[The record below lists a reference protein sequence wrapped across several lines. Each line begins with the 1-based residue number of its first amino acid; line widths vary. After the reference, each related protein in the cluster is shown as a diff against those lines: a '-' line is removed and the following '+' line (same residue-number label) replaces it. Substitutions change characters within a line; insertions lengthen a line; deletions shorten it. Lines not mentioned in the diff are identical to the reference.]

1 MNWKRPFSRKKSPVV
16 AVLRLDGAIGA
27 SASRFRGSMLNMQS
41 QAARIERAFKLKR
54 LTALALVVNS
64 PGGSPVQSALIAGR
78 IRALAE
84 EKDVPVLAFAEDVA
98 ASGGYWL
105 ACAADEIFVNE
116 ASIIGSIGVV
126 SSGFGF
132 QDLIARHGIE
142 RRVHTAGES
151 KAILYPFLPEKPEDV
166 ARLKAVQVDIHEQ
179 FKTYVGARRGSRI
192 NASSEKLFS
201 GAFWTGAR
209 AVELGLADGLG
220 DIRSVLR
227 EKYGDEVRMIP
238 IDAKKSMV
246 RSLLGRTSMR
256 TGMGSSM
263 GDALSAMPEKTIT
276 ALEER
281 AIWARFGL

>member
-16 AVLRLDGAIGA
+16 AVLRLDGAIAA
-27 SASRFRGSMLNMQS
+27 SASRFRGSMLNIQS
-41 QAARIERAFKLKR
+41 QATRIERAFKLKR

-64 PGGSPVQSALIAGR
+64 PGGSPVQSALIASR
-78 IRALAE
+78 IRVLAE

-105 ACAADEIFVNE
+105 ACAADEIFVNA

-132 QDLIARHGIE
+132 QELIERHGIE

-151 KAILYPFLPEKPEDV
+151 KAILDPFLAEKPEDV
-166 ARLKAVQVDIHEQ
+166 ARLKELQGDIHDQ
-179 FKTYVGARRGSRI
+179 FKAYVGARRGSRI
-192 NASSEKLFS
+192 DISSEELFS

-220 DIRSVLR
+220 DVRSILR
-227 EKYGDEVRMIP
+227 EKYGEDVRMVS

-246 RSLLGRTSMR
+246 RSLLGRTSIASS
-256 TGMGSSM
+256 TGE
-263 GDALSAMPEKTIT
+263 ALSALPEQAIT

>member
-16 AVLRLDGAIGA
+16 AVLRLDGAIAA
-27 SASRFRGSMLNMQS
+27 SASRFRGSMLNIQS
-41 QAARIERAFKLKR
+41 QATRIERAFKLKR

-64 PGGSPVQSALIAGR
+64 PGGSPVQSALIASR
-78 IRALAE
+78 IRVLAE

-105 ACAADEIFVNE
+105 ACAADEIFVNA

-132 QDLIARHGIE
+132 QELIERHGIE

-151 KAILYPFLPEKPEDV
+151 KAILDPFLAEKPEDV
-166 ARLKAVQVDIHEQ
+166 ARLKELQGDIHDQ
-179 FKTYVGARRGSRI
+179 FKAYVGARRGSRI
-192 NASSEKLFS
+192 DISSEELFS

-220 DIRSVLR
+220 DVRSILR
-227 EKYGDEVRMIP
+227 EKYGEDLRMVS

-246 RSLLGRTSMR
+246 RSLLGRTSIASS
-256 TGMGSSM
+256 TGE
-263 GDALSAMPEKTIT
+263 ALSALPEQAIT

>member
-151 KAILYPFLPEKPEDV
+151 KAILDPFLPEKPEDV

-192 NASSEKLFS
+192 NASSEELFS

>member
-1 MNWKRPFSRKKSPVV
+1 MNWKLPFFHKKPSVV

-27 SASRFRGSMLNMQS
+27 SASRFRGSMLNIQS
-41 QAARIERAFKLKR
+41 QASRIESAFKLKR
-54 LTALALVVNS
+54 LTALAIVVNS
-64 PGGSPVQSALIAGR
+64 PGGSPVQSALIAAR
-78 IRALAE
+78 IRALAD
-84 EKDVPVLAFAEDVA
+84 EKDVPVLAFTEDVA

-105 ACAADEIFVNE
+105 ACAGDEIYVNE

-132 QDLIARHGIE
+132 QELIERHGIE

-151 KAILYPFLPEKPEDV
+151 KAILDPFLPQKPEDV
-166 ARLKAVQVDIHEQ
+166 ARLKDLQEDIHGH
-179 FKTYVGARRGSRI
+179 FKAYVGSRRGSRLDR
-192 NASSEKLFS
+192 SSDELFS

-227 EKYGDEVRMIP
+227 QKYGDDVRMVP
-238 IDAKKSMV
+238 IGERKSMI
-246 RSLLGRTSMR
+246 RSVLGRTSIASY
-256 TGMGSSM
+256 GSDM
-263 GDALSAMPEKTIT
+263 LGALPEQTMT
-276 ALEER
+276 AIEER